1 MILIKLTTNPYLQF
15 YANFKHMFEF
25 KKEKK
30 KHYAKKINLKNNNS
44 PSQMSRLC
52 LLINNSN
59 SKHINKISPEFLNV
73 CVIYPYIFRTS
84 QNKQTH

>member
-1 MILIKLTTNPYLQF
+1 MQILNTCLNL
-15 YANFKHMFEF
+15 E
-25 KKEKK
+25 KEKK
-30 KHYAKKINLKNNNS
+30 EYNMQKKINLKNNNS

-73 CVIYPYIFRTS
+73 CVMYPYIFYTS